1 MPDVI
6 KRIQLHNVTKRF
18 GFGDTEHAALD
29 NVSLTINKGEF
40 IAIMG
45 PSGCGKTTLL
55 NLIGLLDQPTEG
67 EYYLDDTAVDNL
79 SPRRHAKIRSRQIGF
94 VFQNFNLLAKLSALE
109 NVAMPLIYAGVDY
122 NERCARAQKALED
135 VGLGSR
141 VEHKPNEMSG
151 GQRQRVAIARALI
164 NDPAIIMADEP
175 TGNLDTKSTLEIIDI
190 LEELNHQG
198 KTVIMVTHEP
208 ELANMTQRIITMR
221 DGKVTG
227 DERGGK
233 VSVS

>member
-1 MPDVI
+1 
-6 KRIQLHNVTKRF
+6 
-18 GFGDTEHAALD
+18 
-29 NVSLTINKGEF
+29 
-40 IAIMG
+40 
-45 PSGCGKTTLL
+45 
-55 NLIGLLDQPTEG
+55 
-67 EYYLDDTAVDNL
+67 
-79 SPRRHAKIRSRQIGF
+79 
-94 VFQNFNLLAKLSALE
+94 FQNFNLLAKLSALE

-190 LEELNHQG
+190 FEELNHQG